1 MFDTNTLFRVLIFM
15 CILVGAWIILKAI
28 FRIAGR
34 VFFFGC
40 GAILVLGV
48 ILIILN
54 MLGR

>member
-1 MFDTNTLFRVLIFM
+1 MDTGWLFQLLIYL

-28 FRIAGR
+28 FKIASR

-48 ILIILN
+48 ILVVLN
-54 MLGR
+54 FLSK